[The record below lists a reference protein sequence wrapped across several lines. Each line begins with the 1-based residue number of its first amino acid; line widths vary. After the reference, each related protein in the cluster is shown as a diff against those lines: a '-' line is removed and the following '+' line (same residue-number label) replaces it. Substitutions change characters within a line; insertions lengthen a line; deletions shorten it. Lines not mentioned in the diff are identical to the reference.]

1 MSYYR
6 KQIPCIHCQTL
17 KMESNEPS
25 CGIIPKTYTL
35 AENGV
40 VQWVPLTFKSQGI
53 TFLYN
58 RGSKFF
64 HVLAGEA

>member
-25 CGIIPKTYTL
+25 CGIIPKTYNL

-40 VQWVPLTFKSQGI
+40 VQWVPLTFKSRDNVS
-53 TFLYN
+53 L
-58 RGSKFF
+58 
-64 HVLAGEA
+64 